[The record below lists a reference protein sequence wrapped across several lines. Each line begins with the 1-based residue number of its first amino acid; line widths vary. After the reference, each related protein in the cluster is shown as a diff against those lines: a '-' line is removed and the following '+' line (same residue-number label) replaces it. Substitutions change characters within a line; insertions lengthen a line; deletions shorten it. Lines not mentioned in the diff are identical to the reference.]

1 MGASRGAG
9 VDGRANGVDELCRG
23 VGMLGVCMAGVV
35 IEGVAILKPDIL
47 SYSSITIYFVL
58 RVGFGGGENIQ

>member
-1 MGASRGAG
+1 
-9 VDGRANGVDELCRG
+9 
-23 VGMLGVCMAGVV
+23 MLGVCMAGVV